1 MIMTNFALR
10 LPESIY
16 DDLKS
21 VAKREGVS
29 INQYIMC
36 AVSERVTLSKISNRL
51 KRKTNKLTTDEFVN
65 FLDKNVP
72 DVSPD
77 DHDIL
82 RKLT

>member
-1 MIMTNFALR
+1 MTNFALR

-36 AVSERVTLSKISNRL
+36 AVSERVTLSKVSNRL
-51 KRKTNKLTTDEFVN
+51 KRKTNKLTTDEFVS

-72 DVSPD
+72 DASPD
-77 DHDIL
+77 DRDIL
-82 RKLT
+82 R